1 MSKYLANRKF
11 PRLVPQNSIPV
22 AIHDGQHGQA
32 FGLITDI
39 SEAGCSFDT
48 GVSYAAGSTILLR
61 ISFDREVEPFVT
73 EANVM
78 WSTQREAGK
87 SGFVHGVKFS
97 RLEKEQLKSLHA
109 ILQRTEFQVAFR
121 PSVPQGP
128 ERPEQEDSN
137 EKMPL
142 PTGTVP
148 GK

>member
-61 ISFDREVEPFVT
+61 ISFDRDIEPFVT

-78 WSTQREAGK
+78 WSTQQEAGK
-87 SGFVHGVKFS
+87 SSFVHGVKFS

-109 ILQRTEFQVAFR
+109 ILQRPEFQVAFR

-128 ERPEQEDSN
+128 ERPKQEDSN

-142 PTGTVP
+142 PTSTVP

>member
-22 AIHDGQHGQA
+22 AIHDVQHGQA

-48 GVSYAAGSTILLR
+48 GISYAAGSTILLR
-61 ISFDREVEPFVT
+61 ISFDRDMEPFVT

-78 WSTQREAGK
+78 WSTQQEAGK
-87 SGFVHGVKFS
+87 SSFVHGVKFS
-97 RLEKEQLKSLHA
+97 RLEEEQLKTLYA
-109 ILQRTEFQVAFR
+109 ILQRPEFRVAFSS
-121 PSVPQGP
+121 SVLGGP
-128 ERPEQEDSN
+128 ERPEGDDSN

-142 PTGTVP
+142 PTNTFP

>member
-1 MSKYLANRKF
+1 MSQYLANRKF

-73 EANVM
+73 EAKVV
-78 WSTQREAGK
+78 WSQQQEGST
-87 SGFVHGVKFS
+87 SGFVHGARFS
-97 RLEKEQLKSLHA
+97 RLEEEQLKTLYA
-109 ILQRTEFQVAFR
+109 ILRRPEFQVVFR
-121 PSVPQGP
+121 PSMPQGG
-128 ERPEQEDSN
+128 DSN
-137 EKMPL
+137 EQTPL
-142 PTGTVP
+142 PTNTTP

>member
-22 AIHDGQHGQA
+22 AIHDSQHGQA

-48 GVSYAAGSTILLR
+48 GVSYAAGSTMLLR
-61 ISFDREVEPFVT
+61 ISFDRDVEPFVT
-73 EANVM
+73 EAKVV
-78 WSTQREAGK
+78 WSKQQEGSK

-97 RLEKEQLKSLHA
+97 RLEEEQLKTLYS
-109 ILQRTEFQVAFR
+109 ILQRPEFGVVFR
-121 PSVPQGP
+121 PSAPAA
-128 ERPEQEDSN
+128 EESN
-137 EKMPL
+137 AQTPL
-142 PTGTVP
+142 STKAVP

>member
-1 MSKYLANRKF
+1 MSKYLADRKF

-61 ISFDREVEPFVT
+61 ISFDRDVEPFVT
-73 EANVM
+73 EAKIV
-78 WSTQREAGK
+78 WSQQQEGST
-87 SGFVHGVKFS
+87 SGFVHGARFS
-97 RLEKEQLKSLHA
+97 RLEEEQLKTLYA
-109 ILQRTEFQVAFR
+109 ILRRPEFQIVLR
-121 PSVPQGP
+121 PSMSEGP
-128 ERPEQEDSN
+128 DGEESN
-137 EKMPL
+137 LQTPL
-142 PTGTVP
+142 LTNTTP

>member
-32 FGLITDI
+32 FALITDI

-48 GVSYAAGSTILLR
+48 GVSYAAGSTVLLR

-78 WSTQREAGK
+78 WSTQREARK

-97 RLEKEQLKSLHA
+97 RLEKEQLRTLHA
-109 ILQRTEFQVAFR
+109 ILQRPEFQVAFR
-121 PSVPQGP
+121 PSSPEGPQ
-128 ERPEQEDSN
+128 EEESN
-137 EKMPL
+137 EKVPL
-142 PTGTVP
+142 PTNTAP

>member
-48 GVSYAAGSTILLR
+48 GGSYAAGSTMLLR

-73 EANVM
+73 EAKVV
-78 WSTQREAGK
+78 WSKQQEGSK

-97 RLEKEQLKSLHA
+97 RLEEEQLKTLYS
-109 ILQRTEFQVAFR
+109 ILQRPEFGVVFR
-121 PSVPQGP
+121 PSSPVA
-128 ERPEQEDSN
+128 EETNEQTPAPP
-137 EKMPL
+137 KA
-142 PTGTVP
+142 VP

>member
-1 MSKYLANRKF
+1 MSKYLADRKF

-73 EANVM
+73 EAKVV
-78 WSTQREAGK
+78 WSKQQEGTK
-87 SGFVHGVKFS
+87 SGFVHGARFS
-97 RLEKEQLKSLHA
+97 RLEEEQLKTLYA
-109 ILQRTEFQVAFR
+109 ILRRSEFQIVLR
-121 PSVPQGP
+121 PSMSEGP
-128 ERPEQEDSN
+128 DGEESN
-137 EKMPL
+137 LQTPL
-142 PTGTVP
+142 PTNTAP

>member
-11 PRLVPQNSIPV
+11 PQLVPQNSIPV

-73 EANVM
+73 EAKVAWNQQQEG
-78 WSTQREAGK
+78 ST
-87 SGFVHGVKFS
+87 SGFVHGARFS
-97 RLEKEQLKSLHA
+97 RLEEEQLKTLYA
-109 ILQRTEFQVAFR
+109 ILQRPEFQVDFR
-121 PSVPQGP
+121 PSMPEGP
-128 ERPEQEDSN
+128 EREESN
-137 EKMPL
+137 EQTPL
-142 PTGTVP
+142 PTNTTP